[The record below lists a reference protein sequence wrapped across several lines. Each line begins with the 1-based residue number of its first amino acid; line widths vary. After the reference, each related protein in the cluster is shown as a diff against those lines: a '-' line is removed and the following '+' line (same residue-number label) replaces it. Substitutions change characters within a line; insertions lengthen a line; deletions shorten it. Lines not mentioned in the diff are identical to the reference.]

1 MTSTLLLFTI
11 MKNSI
16 LPLLALCLLFSLAEA
31 QPVIRNNDWELGVTA
46 SIFNNRPTI
55 KVVESSDPNIT
66 RLYLGGVE
74 KRLSYSGGVF
84 LKFRHTK
91 RILSMVELQYAVM
104 NQQYRRRTLDG
115 MRDSILVGI
124 DSYRYAQLNPMI
136 GYRVY
141 KGLSLYAGPSLNL
154 LMEGTG
160 QSREL
165 VTGRWTRGKSFL
177 NRQTGRN
184 FAANESRF
192 LIGWQAKA
200 VYSYNRLSA
209 HVTYFRTE
217 QRMGRWHPVGPTP
230 TYSDFYFSSW
240 QFGLAYSIIK

>member
-1 MTSTLLLFTI
+1 MNSSLFDFQELTNFSLPSALVSSSDAKRIPLLLF
-11 MKNSI
+11 
-16 LPLLALCLLFSLAEA
+16 ALCLLSGFAEA
-31 QPVIRNNDWELGVTA
+31 QPVIRNNEWELGVTA

-55 KVVESSDPNIT
+55 KVVESSDPNVT
-66 RLYLGGVE
+66 RSYLGGVE

-84 LKFRHTK
+84 LKISHTK
-91 RILSMVELQYAVM
+91 RILSMIELQYAVM

-136 GYRVY
+136 GYRLY

-165 VTGRWTRGKSFL
+165 
-177 NRQTGRN
+177 
-184 FAANESRF
+184 
-192 LIGWQAKA
+192 
-200 VYSYNRLSA
+200 
-209 HVTYFRTE
+209 
-217 QRMGRWHPVGPTP
+217 
-230 TYSDFYFSSW
+230 
-240 QFGLAYSIIK
+240 